1 MTWTQEQRMWC
12 QEVCKTFLEK
22 GFAESFQ
29 RACGIL
35 RHEWAVSLHGPA
47 VNLSL
52 FQTLTFFFFVWPL
65 CIGHMDFW
73 YYFLLFKSSY
83 LTLFGTLWT
92 GSLPGSSVHRI
103 SQARI
108 LEWVA
113 ISFCRGSSRP
123 RNWTLVSSL
132 QVDPFPLSYLG
143 SPMGIIKQMWGGP
156 LRFDTVSGLWLPI
169 VTLHQPCHCNSSSWV
184 PYLPPHTVHA

>member
-1 MTWTQEQRMWC
+1 MSELSLCMVLQW
-12 QEVCKTFLEK
+12 TFLCSK
-22 GFAESFQ
+22 LWHFG
-29 RACGIL
+29 
-35 RHEWAVSLHGPA
+35 
-47 VNLSL
+47 
-52 FQTLTFFFFVWPL
+52 FVWPL

-83 LTLFGTLWT
+83 LTLFATLWT

-108 LEWVA
+108 LEWGA

-132 QVDPFPLSYLG
+132 QVDPLPLSYLG
-143 SPMGIIKQMWGGP
+143 SSMGIIKQMWRGT
-156 LRFDTVSGLWLPI
+156 LKIWYSVWIMTSYCISI
-169 VTLHQPCHCNSSSWV
+169 VTLHHPCHCNSSSWV
-184 PYLPPHTVHA
+184 HYLPPHTVHA